1 MLYQKG
7 ENKMG
12 EVTKREEMV
21 EKKME

>member
-12 EVTKREEMV
+12 EVNKREEMV